1 MSQFQNSTDEGNPV
15 HKNFIFQLYCLV
27 LMSNFIFFL
36 LVGLFYLFTF
46 GISCMMFLFSS

>member
-27 LMSNFIFFL
+27 LMSNIIFFSL
-36 LVGLFYLFTF
+36 GGSILLFTF